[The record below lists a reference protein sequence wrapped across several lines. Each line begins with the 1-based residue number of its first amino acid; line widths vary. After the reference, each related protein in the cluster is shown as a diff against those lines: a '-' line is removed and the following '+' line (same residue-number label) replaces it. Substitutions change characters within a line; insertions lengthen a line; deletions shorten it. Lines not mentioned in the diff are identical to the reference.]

1 MASGFRT
8 RYSDSASVYL
18 EERYT
23 HGDVPTGLT
32 HSAGVKLVPFDRV
45 NFGANIDLGTLKDPR
60 TAAELKRTAL
70 GVNAG
75 YGFAKLALAT
85 AVEYRVDDIEQPDT
99 SFSKRTSWLLK
110 NSFKYQL
117 SEDSRLVGKFN
128 YAVSH
133 SSLGD
138 SYGGDY
144 TEATLGYAYRPVRN
158 DRLNALLKYTYFYN
172 VPAAD
177 QVTRAGAASDYIQRS
192 HIGSIDVM
200 YDLTSRWT
208 VGGKYAY
215 RLGQVAPDR
224 NHREFFDSQANL
236 YVLRADWHFVHRWDA
251 LVEVRMLDLPD
262 AGDSRTGVLVG
273 MYRHV
278 GNHIKVGVG
287 YNFSDFSDDLTQLD
301 YKHQGLFVNLVGT
314 Y

>member
-32 HSAGVKLVPFDRV
+32 HSAGVKLVVFDRL
-45 NFGANIDLGTLKDPR
+45 NLGANVDLGTLEDPK

-70 GVNAG
+70 GVSAG
-75 YGFAKLALAT
+75 YGLAKLALAA

-99 SFSKRTSWLLK
+99 SFSKRTSWLFK

-117 SEDSRLVGKFN
+117 SEDGRLIGKFN
-128 YAVSH
+128 YAVSD
-133 SSLGD
+133 SSMGN
-138 SYGGDY
+138 SFSGDY
-144 TEATLGYAYRPVRN
+144 TEAALGYAYRPVHN
-158 DRLNALLKYTYFYN
+158 DRLNALFKYTYFYN

-177 QVTRAGAASDYIQRS
+177 QVTGTNTASDHIQRS
-192 HIGSIDVM
+192 HIGSVDVM

-215 RLGQVAPDR
+215 RYGQVAQDR
-224 NHREFFDSQANL
+224 TNPEFFTSRANL
-236 YVLRADWHFVHRWDA
+236 YVLRADWHVVFRWDA
-251 LVEVRMLDLPD
+251 LVEVRRLDLPD
-262 AGDSRTGVLVG
+262 AGDSRNGALLAI
-273 MYRHV
+273 YRHV
-278 GNHIKVGVG
+278 GNHIKAGVG

-301 YKHQGLFVNLVGT
+301 YKHQGVFVNVVGK